1 LGLGVNNMNV
11 VELIKNLSRKMNLKN
26 KEKDY
31 RYYIVVRNKKV
42 EMILVKS
49 NKNLIS
55 ELGYFN
61 NEEDCRQVINKYGER
76 LLKIA

>member
-1 LGLGVNNMNV
+1 MNV

-49 NKNLIS
+49 NKNLDI
-55 ELGYFN
+55 L
-61 NEEDCRQVINKYGER
+61 IMK
-76 LLKIA
+76 KIVDK